1 LKSRETTLQKEAVEM
16 LTHEE
21 IELRK
26 NLPRVGDTVRSKKYG
41 TLWRVMT
48 KSERWAPIEDDPHT
62 GNARLVPAIYLG
74 FWKIVE
80 GQPPGVGQ
88 MLGYLYTA
96 FDNTFETNWEI
107 VQ

>member
-1 LKSRETTLQKEAVEM
+1 M

-21 IELRK
+21 IEHRK
-26 NLPRVGDTVRSKKYG
+26 GLPHVGDTVRSKKHG

-48 KSERWAPIEDDPHT
+48 KSERWATSADDPES

-80 GQPPGVGQ
+80 GQPPGVGE
-88 MLGYLYTA
+88 MLGFLYTA

-107 VQ
+107 VKGQ

>member
-1 LKSRETTLQKEAVEM
+1 M

-74 FWKIVE
+74 FWKIVK

-107 VQ
+107 VE